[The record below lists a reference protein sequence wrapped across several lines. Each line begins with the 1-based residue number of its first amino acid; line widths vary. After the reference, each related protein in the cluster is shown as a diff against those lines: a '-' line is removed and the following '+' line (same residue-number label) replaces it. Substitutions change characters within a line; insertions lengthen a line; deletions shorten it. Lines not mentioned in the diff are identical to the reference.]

1 MDRIALLEPFVKLLD
16 TACPPGVV
24 REVEAGG
31 DPAPLWDAIE
41 ASGFLDALVPEEQ
54 GGAGLMLADI
64 AQILMACGRFAV
76 PLPIGDTIA
85 ARALFAMLGE
95 APPSGAIM
103 LFSGS
108 PAGVAAG
115 ALPGPRTHRL
125 RAASGTLHFEPA
137 DGSTARHWTGW
148 GEAAVVID
156 ASPAE
161 ACRRLGALVRAAG
174 IAGAAAWLL
183 DASAAYAGE
192 RVQFGKPIGRQQA
205 LQQQLAVMAE
215 QVIAARMAVELG
227 CAGGMPL
234 ALAPAATAKI
244 VTSIAA
250 PQVAAIAH
258 AVHGAIGISAEHDLQ
273 LYTRRLHSWRV
284 DHGAESYWEHRLG
297 AERIRGGAERSVD
310 WIREAFP

>member
-1 MDRIALLEPFVKLLD
+1 MAKQPLVLILHDTTEMDFTSHTALE
-16 TACPPGVV
+16 G
-24 REVEAGG
+24 
-31 DPAPLWDAIE
+31 
-41 ASGFLDALVPEEQ
+41 SG
-54 GGAGLMLADI
+54 
-64 AQILMACGRFAV
+64 
-76 PLPIGDTIA
+76 PIGDGDGRGFLQHNSLAVLPTP
-85 ARALFAMLGE
+85 RQVEALPDDTR
-95 APPSGAIM
+95 PPDCDGACV
-103 LFSGS
+103 SYCN
-108 PAGVAAG
+108 AAG
-115 ALPGPRTHRL
+115 LQNPVNRGMCRSLWGVGLNHRPIE
-125 RAASGTLHFEPA
+125 H
-137 DGSTARHWTGW
+137 
-148 GEAAVVID
+148 
-156 ASPAE
+156 AE

-174 IAGAAAWLL
+174 IAGAATWLL
-183 DASAAYAGE
+183 DASAAYAGD

-215 QVIAARMAVELG
+215 QVTAARMAVELG

-234 ALAPAATAKI
+234 TLAPAATAKI

-273 LYTRRLHSWRV
+273 LYTRRLHGWRV